1 MSGGKSARR
10 VLDPGFAFTRLCPTR
25 RSVYSRVFPMPDIE
39 IPEEAK
45 DRQERQVG
53 LTIAILAILLA
64 VVSAL
69 GNEQDNEK
77 IVKQIEASNGF
88 AWYQSKRIRAGM
100 NDLMLDQM
108 KVELAGTPTAA
119 QKEMIAKLESR
130 LSAKNAEYKAEND
143 KILKDAEEAKKLA
156 EQADA
161 RGNRYDRAEIFLQ
174 IAVVFCSITLLTK
187 ARAFFFAGLALSLL
201 GTVLGA
207 WAFFS

>member
-1 MSGGKSARR
+1 
-10 VLDPGFAFTRLCPTR
+10 
-25 RSVYSRVFPMPDIE
+25 MPDIE
-39 IPEEAK
+39 IPENVK
-45 DRQERQVG
+45 DHREKQVG

-100 NDLMLDQM
+100 NELTMDQM
-108 KVELAGTPTAA
+108 KIEIAGNPTEA
-119 QKEMIAKLESR
+119 QREAIKKLETR
-130 LSAKNAEYKAEND
+130 LAAKNAEYKEEND
-143 KILKDAEEAKKLA
+143 KILKDAEASKRASEL
-156 EQADA
+156 ADA

-187 ARAFFFAGLALSLL
+187 ARAFFFGGLLL
-201 GTVLGA
+201 AVIGGGLGL
-207 WAFFS
+207 WAFLS

>member
-1 MSGGKSARR
+1 MS
-10 VLDPGFAFTRLCPTR
+10 
-25 RSVYSRVFPMPDIE
+25 DIE
-39 IPEEAK
+39 IPDDAR

-100 NDLMLDQM
+100 NELMLDQM
-108 KVELAGTPTAA
+108 KVELAGSPSAA
-119 QKEMIAKLESR
+119 QKEAIGKLETR
-130 LSAKNAEYKAEND
+130 LSAKNAEYKTEND
-143 KILKDAEEAKKLA
+143 QILREAEEAKKLA
-156 EQADA
+156 AQADA

-187 ARAFFFAGLALSLL
+187 ARAFFFAGLALSVF
-201 GTVLGA
+201 GAALGA

>member
-1 MSGGKSARR
+1 
-10 VLDPGFAFTRLCPTR
+10 
-25 RSVYSRVFPMPDIE
+25 MPDIE

-100 NDLMLDQM
+100 NELMMDQM
-108 KVELAGTPTAA
+108 RVELAGSPTASK
-119 QKEMIAKLESR
+119 KEAIAKLEAR
-130 LSAKNAEYKAEND
+130 LSAKNAEYKTEND

-187 ARAFFFAGLALSLL
+187 ARAFFFAGLALSVC
-201 GTVLGA
+201 GTLLGA